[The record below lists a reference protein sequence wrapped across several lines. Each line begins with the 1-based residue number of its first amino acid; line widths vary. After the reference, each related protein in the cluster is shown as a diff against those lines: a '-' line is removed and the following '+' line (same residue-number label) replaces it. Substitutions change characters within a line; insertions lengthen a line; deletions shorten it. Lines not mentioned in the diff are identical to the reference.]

1 MVRLAES
8 DSLVLEGPSI
18 LFEDLPPS
26 RGHDQ
31 GCFRRPTGRWW
42 QHGRSRLTVS
52 HAVLRGTH
60 ICKALPVTMY
70 GSVCNSAEGL
80 LHCLLQQTAS
90 MSGPSPPAA
99 YGLGPISCFQQFTTE
114 LIELPVSQA
123 EGAEPDDMCGGCQL
137 GGLHVWLLEGQAA
150 KVAGSLTVTGWAGN
164 LAGMLPSGKL
174 HSSA

>member
-1 MVRLAES
+1 MNAVHPDNVMHTKARTYPTALAFFPPWPGTPPFHSQQCQKLYHSRPCYMVRLAES

-18 LFEDLPPS
+18 LFEDLPPF

-31 GCFRRPTGRWW
+31 GCFRGPTGRWW

-60 ICKALPVTMY
+60 ICKALPVSMY
-70 GSVCNSAEGL
+70 GSDCNSAEGL

-99 YGLGPISCFQQFTTE
+99 YGLGPISCF
-114 LIELPVSQA
+114 
-123 EGAEPDDMCGGCQL
+123 
-137 GGLHVWLLEGQAA
+137 
-150 KVAGSLTVTGWAGN
+150 
-164 LAGMLPSGKL
+164 
-174 HSSA
+174 